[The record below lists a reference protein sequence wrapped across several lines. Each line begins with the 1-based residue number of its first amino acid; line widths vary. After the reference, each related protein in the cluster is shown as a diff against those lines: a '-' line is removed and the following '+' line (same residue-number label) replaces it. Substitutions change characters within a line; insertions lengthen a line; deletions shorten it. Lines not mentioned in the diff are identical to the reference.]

1 MNFES
6 IIFNNLLFNEQY
18 SRKTIP
24 FLKSEYFSDH
34 NDKVIFNL
42 IDSYIKQYNRIPTK
56 ETLLI
61 DLSNKSGLSESVF
74 KDSKTVIENISDNEK
89 SDLQWLLDKTEKW
102 CQEKAIHNAIYESI
116 QILDDKTGKKQK
128 GAIPELLSN
137 ALAISFDSHIGHD
150 FLEDADSRFDFY
162 HTKEVRISFDLNY
175 FNKITTGGLPKKT
188 LNVALA
194 GTGVGKSLFMCHC
207 ASGNLAQ
214 NLNVL
219 YITMEMAEE
228 KIAERIDA
236 NLLDVSL
243 DELRTLPKDAYR
255 SEEHTSELQSH

>member
-102 CQEKAIHNAIYESI
+102 CQEKALHNAIYESI

-128 GAIPELLSN
+128 GAIPELLSD
-137 ALAISFDSHIGHD
+137 ALAVSFDSHIGHD
-150 FLEDADSRFDFY
+150 FLEDAESRFDFY
-162 HTKEVRISFDLNY
+162 HTKEVRDRKSTRLNSSH
-175 FNKITTGGLPKKT
+175 
-188 LNVALA
+188 V
-194 GTGVGKSLFMCHC
+194 
-207 ASGNLAQ
+207 
-214 NLNVL
+214 
-219 YITMEMAEE
+219 
-228 KIAERIDA
+228 
-236 NLLDVSL
+236 
-243 DELRTLPKDAYR
+243 RTSRMPSSA
-255 SEEHTSELQSH
+255 